1 MAAPR
6 TKPRIDSWDAGLTEA
21 QRWAAY
27 DQFRRAPWHQ
37 VSRWI
42 ADEYKLRPPGRNA
55 LYRWARRMRS
65 LESAHRVE
73 EAVAARDEIGALAT
87 AQSSDAALIA
97 AYKAMAAD
105 LALQGS
111 AADAVRMT
119 VMAMDLAAAQRKAAE
134 LDLKQRAQETRDAA
148 LKLARDKFDAAEA
161 KIAAVRDVVG
171 KARAEGGLTPET
183 LKKIEEAAGLL

>member
-111 AADAVRMT
+111 AADAVRKT

-148 LKLARDKFDAAEA
+148 LQLARDKFDAAEA

>member
-1 MAAPR
+1 MIRPR
-6 TKPRIDSWDAGLTEA
+6 AKPRIDSWDAGLTEA

-105 LALQGS
+105 LALAGS

-161 KIAAVRDVVG
+161 RLAAAAGAVADDT
-171 KARAEGGLTPET
+171 LTPEARQAR
-183 LKKIEEAAGLL
+183 LKEIFGLK

>member
-119 VMAMDLAAAQRKAAE
+119 VMAMDLAAAQQTAAAE
-134 LDLKQRAQETRDAA
+134 LAIKRQRLGQQQDAV
-148 LKLARDKFDAAEA
+148 KLAREKFEAAERRLADA
-161 KIAAVRDVVG
+161 KDAV
-171 KARAEGGLTPET
+171 ANSSLTPEERDAR
-183 LKKIEEAAGLL
+183 LREIFGL